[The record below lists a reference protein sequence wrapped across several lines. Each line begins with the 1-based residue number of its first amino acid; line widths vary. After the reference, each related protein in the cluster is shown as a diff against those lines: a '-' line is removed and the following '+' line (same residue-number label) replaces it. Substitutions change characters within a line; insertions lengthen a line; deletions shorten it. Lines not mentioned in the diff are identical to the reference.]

1 MFTTADDAK
10 AVIIE
15 SIENGAATRDEF
27 DIDKI
32 FDATFEW
39 DGRGFSQVVGVEDF
53 WLAVE
58 QAAYPTKGA

>member
-27 DIDKI
+27 DIDQI

-39 DGRGFSQVVGVEDF
+39 DGRGFSQVVGVEVSA
-53 WLAVE
+53 L
-58 QAAYPTKGA
+58 